1 MPLRAGFCRAGR
13 SGWSLP
19 VSPRAAPTP
28 HCANSVS
35 QGFLAGSMPFC
46 GCPDR
51 PLVGRALCDCSE
63 IYDIVTRL
71 LHAHSTERLAECPDL
86 QVRSEGTLDTCP
98 DRCCP
103 EQWFCTLEVTLGS
116 HRRATSHQSSLAPVR
131 RQQRAG
137 CKGSAEDRLRTE
149 PARVR
154 GAIPDVIHLGLAWG
168 SRGMR

>member
-51 PLVGRALCDCSE
+51 PLVGRALYDCSE

-98 DRCCP
+98 DRCCL

-116 HRRATSHQSSLAPVR
+116 HRRATSHQSSLAPSGVSSVQAAKGGQRIACGRSR
-131 RQQRAG
+131 RAFG
-137 CKGSAEDRLRTE
+137 
-149 PARVR
+149 ARFPTSS
-154 GAIPDVIHLGLAWG
+154 IWD
-168 SRGMR
+168 